1 MKSRKIALCGMLCAL
16 AVTLLALGGMTGLA
30 TFLSPLGAMA
40 VLLPVQEE
48 CGPRLALTAY
58 GAVAVLGLLL
68 VADRELSLVY
78 LFFGWYPVL
87 RPRLQR
93 IRPALLR
100 AGAKLG
106 IYLVT
111 TALLWGGAA
120 WVVGLPEQSA
130 VPTAAVM
137 TVLGCGLFFCA
148 DRCFAMFSS
157 LWRTRLRRR
166 FFKG

>member
-1 MKSRKIALCGMLCAL
+1 MNVSEFFPMWEKLTPPQRRRLEESAAWRRTPAGTVLRR
-16 AVTLLALGGMTGLA
+16 GGDD
-30 TFLSPLGAMA
+30 
-40 VLLPVQEE
+40 
-48 CGPRLALTAY
+48 C
-58 GAVAVLGLLL
+58 LGLLL